1 MRGIILAAGRGSRMK
16 HLTSERPKCMVKL
29 RGKPLIEWQLEAL
42 RAAGI
47 NDIAIVTGYRHELL
61 SSYKLTKFHN
71 ARWTETNMVASLAC
85 ADKWLRSEPSI
96 VSYSDIFYE
105 SSAVTSL
112 IDCPGSLA
120 VTYDPNWLSIWEKRF
135 EDPLSDAETFSLNSS
150 NQIIEIGNKPKTAK
164 EVQGHLQKVGG
175 KLIFSGQV
183 SRLMLGEVEEL
194 WDWIAIAEYPS
205 RKAMRSMIMD
215 KDYRKSEEHRSAG
228 LAGQLNIE
236 TKPHQ

>member
-1 MRGIILAAGRGSRMK
+1 MK
-16 HLTSERPKCMVKL
+16 VENKL
-29 RGKPLIEWQLEAL
+29 RPNAKQMAGFLLGDTKTTIHMVNLLKFKDKAEYEDGRQTDLTGQEA
-42 RAAGI
+42 
-47 NDIAIVTGYRHELL
+47 Y
-61 SSYKLTKFHN
+61 
-71 ARWTETNMVASLAC
+71 
-85 ADKWLRSEPSI
+85 
-96 VSYSDIFYE
+96 
-105 SSAVTSL
+105 
-112 IDCPGSLA
+112 
-120 VTYDPNWLSIWEKRF
+120 
-135 EDPLSDAETFSLNSS
+135 
-150 NQIIEIGNKPKTAK
+150 QIYAK

-175 KLIFSGQV
+175 KIIFSGQV

>member
-1 MRGIILAAGRGSRMK
+1 MK
-16 HLTSERPKCMVKL
+16 VENKL
-29 RGKPLIEWQLEAL
+29 RPNAKQMAGFLLGDTKTTIHMVNLLKFKGKAEYEDGRQTDLTGQEA
-42 RAAGI
+42 
-47 NDIAIVTGYRHELL
+47 Y
-61 SSYKLTKFHN
+61 
-71 ARWTETNMVASLAC
+71 
-85 ADKWLRSEPSI
+85 
-96 VSYSDIFYE
+96 
-105 SSAVTSL
+105 
-112 IDCPGSLA
+112 
-120 VTYDPNWLSIWEKRF
+120 
-135 EDPLSDAETFSLNSS
+135 
-150 NQIIEIGNKPKTAK
+150 QIYAK

-236 TKPHQ
+236 TKEHQ

>member
-1 MRGIILAAGRGSRMK
+1 MK
-16 HLTSERPKCMVKL
+16 VENKL
-29 RGKPLIEWQLEAL
+29 RPNAKQMAGFLLGDTKTIIHMVNLLTFKNKADYNDGRQTDLTGEEA
-42 RAAGI
+42 
-47 NDIAIVTGYRHELL
+47 Y
-61 SSYKLTKFHN
+61 
-71 ARWTETNMVASLAC
+71 
-85 ADKWLRSEPSI
+85 
-96 VSYSDIFYE
+96 
-105 SSAVTSL
+105 
-112 IDCPGSLA
+112 
-120 VTYDPNWLSIWEKRF
+120 
-135 EDPLSDAETFSLNSS
+135 
-150 NQIIEIGNKPKTAK
+150 QIYAK
-164 EVQGHLQKVGG
+164 EVQEHLQKVGG

>member
-1 MRGIILAAGRGSRMK
+1 MK
-16 HLTSERPKCMVKL
+16 VENKL
-29 RGKPLIEWQLEAL
+29 RPNAKQMAGFLLGDTKTTIHMVNLLKFKVKAEYEDGRQTDLTGQEA
-42 RAAGI
+42 
-47 NDIAIVTGYRHELL
+47 Y
-61 SSYKLTKFHN
+61 
-71 ARWTETNMVASLAC
+71 
-85 ADKWLRSEPSI
+85 
-96 VSYSDIFYE
+96 
-105 SSAVTSL
+105 
-112 IDCPGSLA
+112 
-120 VTYDPNWLSIWEKRF
+120 
-135 EDPLSDAETFSLNSS
+135 
-150 NQIIEIGNKPKTAK
+150 QIYAK

>member
-1 MRGIILAAGRGSRMK
+1 MK
-16 HLTSERPKCMVKL
+16 VKNKL
-29 RGKPLIEWQLEAL
+29 RPNAKQMAGFLLGDTKTTIHMVNLLKFKGKAEYEDGRQTDLTGQEA
-42 RAAGI
+42 
-47 NDIAIVTGYRHELL
+47 Y
-61 SSYKLTKFHN
+61 
-71 ARWTETNMVASLAC
+71 
-85 ADKWLRSEPSI
+85 
-96 VSYSDIFYE
+96 
-105 SSAVTSL
+105 
-112 IDCPGSLA
+112 
-120 VTYDPNWLSIWEKRF
+120 
-135 EDPLSDAETFSLNSS
+135 
-150 NQIIEIGNKPKTAK
+150 QIYAK

-175 KLIFSGQV
+175 KLIFSGEV

>member
-1 MRGIILAAGRGSRMK
+1 MK
-16 HLTSERPKCMVKL
+16 VENKL
-29 RGKPLIEWQLEAL
+29 RPNAKQMAGFLIGDTKTTIHMVNLLKFKGKAEYEDGRQTDLTGQEA
-42 RAAGI
+42 
-47 NDIAIVTGYRHELL
+47 Y
-61 SSYKLTKFHN
+61 
-71 ARWTETNMVASLAC
+71 
-85 ADKWLRSEPSI
+85 
-96 VSYSDIFYE
+96 
-105 SSAVTSL
+105 
-112 IDCPGSLA
+112 
-120 VTYDPNWLSIWEKRF
+120 
-135 EDPLSDAETFSLNSS
+135 
-150 NQIIEIGNKPKTAK
+150 QIYAK